1 MPSSVNMVD
10 IPMLFGSQ
18 WWNGFQSEIISKHAN
33 VCQVCGGIKDV
44 EATPSW
50 RFVEPPRETV
60 APGLMI
66 LDTFYLMCSDCR
78 FALRPSLEKSFSHKS
93 GRLSPNAAIRDRISV
108 LNRWTDPGAEPYAEK
123 VYEMMVET
131 FKRRSAIR
139 WLVNLS
145 ILSNQPLNLN
155 PAFVIDENGWI
166 KNESILHDPF
176 KIVGV
181 SFYDR
186 ATERHLFPAPKV
198 FRTKWGHNLAQAIEF
213 INEAT
218 GDLVF
223 EDTSKTLDDD
233 TDASENEIVLFSE
246 DEDSAE
252 IRVEDLFGRQPIEIE
267 DEGDFDDVEDDD
279 EEVDP
284 DIAEIERQMAASEIK
299 FG

>member
-1 MPSSVNMVD
+1 MVD

-233 TDASENEIVLFSE
+233 TDDSENEIVLFSE